1 MTNREGGEHPHLL
14 RAPHTQQARLYNE
27 APPRSQSDPP
37 SPHFLSAQVPSCGLS
52 QGANEQ
58 RESSSGLKQEAEGMR
73 KKGDAGLPRG
83 GGDGGRRAACWTPR
97 RLVACASR
105 VGGTGGSEGGS
116 CRLTGTEDRSGQL
129 GPPSCFFLGP
139 EGRTDCLEGS
149 CSFLGTERPWPSG
162 CPRVRR

>member
-1 MTNREGGEHPHLL
+1 MNTPTSSGPLTLSKPVCIMR
-14 RAPHTQQARLYNE
+14 R
-27 APPRSQSDPP
+27 PPRSQSDPP

-58 RESSSGLKQEAEGMR
+58 RESSSGLKQEAER
-73 KKGDAGLPRG
+73 R
-83 GGDGGRRAACWTPR
+83 GRREMLGSLEAEETEAAAL
-97 RLVACASR
+97 LVGPH
-105 VGGTGGSEGGS
+105 GGWWLVHPAWEAQGGSEGGS

-139 EGRTDCLEGS
+139 EGRTDCLEGL
-149 CSFLGTERPWPSG
+149 CSFLGTERPRPSG